1 MTEPGLA
8 PSPAQSAAATS
19 GSDRVLMV
27 LATIARHGRPVAAR
41 ELVELTGLPQS
52 TLYRQVAMLKRWGFV
67 LESAGTYAPGPIS
80 LQLALGFDHAS
91 HLVQE
96 ARIGMAKL
104 VAESGESV
112 GLVVAVKDQ
121 AVCLEMVESQQSLRC
136 SFEKGRGV
144 PLLAGAS
151 AKSLL
156 AFMPPAAART
166 ILADLLAI
174 DADTQAQLQAELTDI
189 RAAGYALS
197 EGEVDPGVWGVSV
210 PVFRLPGHALGSITL
225 MAPATRVRGKE
236 QRLIDMTVAAAASIS
251 ARLQDI

>member
-1 MTEPGLA
+1 
-8 PSPAQSAAATS
+8 
-19 GSDRVLMV
+19 
-27 LATIARHGRPVAAR
+27 
-41 ELVELTGLPQS
+41 
-52 TLYRQVAMLKRWGFV
+52 MLKRWGFV
-67 LESAGTYAPGPIS
+67 LESSGTYAPGPIS

-144 PLLAGAS
+144 PLVAGAS

-156 AFMPPAAART
+156 AFMPPTAARA

-174 DADTQAQLQAELTDI
+174 DAASQAQLQTELADI

-197 EGEVDPGVWGVSV
+197 EGEVDPGVWGVSA
-210 PVFRLPGHALGSITL
+210 PVFRMPGHALGSITL

>member
-8 PSPAQSAAATS
+8 PSPAQSAAATG

-156 AFMPPAAART
+156 AFMPPAAARA

-174 DADTQAQLQAELTDI
+174 DADTQAQLQAELSDI

-197 EGEVDPGVWGVSV
+197 EGES
-210 PVFRLPGHALGSITL
+210 
-225 MAPATRVRGKE
+225 TR
-236 QRLIDMTVAAAASIS
+236 ASG
-251 ARLQDI
+251 A

>member
-8 PSPAQSAAATS
+8 PSPAQSAAATG

-156 AFMPPAAART
+156 AFMPAAAARA

-174 DADTQAQLQAELTDI
+174 DADTQSQLQAELSDI

-210 PVFRLPGHALGSITL
+210 PVFRLPGNALGSITL

-251 ARLQDI
+251 ARLQDL

>member
-1 MTEPGLA
+1 MTEA
-8 PSPAQSAAATS
+8 NPAQPSAGA
-19 GSDRVLMV
+19 DRVLMV

-52 TLYRQVAMLKRWGFV
+52 TLYRQVALLKRWGFV
-67 LESAGTYAPGPIS
+67 QESVGTYAPGPIS

-91 HLVQE
+91 HLVEE
-96 ARIGMAKL
+96 ARIGMARL

-112 GLVVAVKDQ
+112 GLVVAVNNQ
-121 AVCLEMVESQQSLRC
+121 AVCLEMVDSQQSLRC

-156 AFMPPAAART
+156 AFMPPAAARA
-166 ILADLLAI
+166 ILADLLAGEPER
-174 DADTQAQLQAELTDI
+174 QALLQTELAAI

-236 QRLIDMTVAAAASIS
+236 QRLIEMTVATASSIS
-251 ARLQDI
+251 TRLQHA

>member
-1 MTEPGLA
+1 MTEPISA
-8 PSPAQSAAATS
+8 PPAAGA
-19 GSDRVLMV
+19 DRVLMV

-41 ELVELTGLPQS
+41 ELIELTGLPQS
-52 TLYRQVAMLKRWGFV
+52 TLYRQVALLKRWGFV

-96 ARIGMAKL
+96 ARIGMGRL

-156 AFMPPAAART
+156 AFMPAAASRA
-166 ILADLLAI
+166 ILADLLAGQPEQ
-174 DADTQAQLQAELTDI
+174 QAQLQTELAEI

-210 PVFRLPGHALGSITL
+210 PVFRLPGHALGAITL

-251 ARLQDI
+251 ARLQDT

>member
-8 PSPAQSAAATS
+8 PSPAQSAAATG

-27 LATIARHGRPVAAR
+27 LATIARHGRPVAAH

-104 VAESGESV
+104 EVESGESV

-156 AFMPPAAART
+156 AFMPPAAARA

-174 DADTQAQLQAELTDI
+174 DADTQAQLQAELSDI

-251 ARLQDI
+251 ARLQDL

>member
-1 MTEPGLA
+1 MAEPGLA
-8 PSPAQSAAATS
+8 HSPAQSAAATS

-91 HLVQE
+91 HLLHE
-96 ARIGMAKL
+96 ARIGMTRLAT
-104 VAESGESV
+104 ESGESI

-121 AVCLEMVESQQSLRC
+121 VVCLEMVESQQSLRC
-136 SFEKGRGV
+136 SFEKGRSV
-144 PLLAGAS
+144 PLLTGAS

-156 AFMPPAAART
+156 AFMPPAAARA
-166 ILADLLAI
+166 ILSDLLAN
-174 DADTQAQLQAELTDI
+174 DPAQQAQLHTELADI
-189 RAAGYALS
+189 RSAGYALS

-210 PVFRLPGHALGSITL
+210 PVFRLPGHALGSITM

>member
-1 MTEPGLA
+1 MTEPISA
-8 PSPAQSAAATS
+8 PPAAGA
-19 GSDRVLMV
+19 DRVLMV

-41 ELVELTGLPQS
+41 ELIELTGLPQS
-52 TLYRQVAMLKRWGFV
+52 TLYRQVALLKRWGFV
-67 LESAGTYAPGPIS
+67 LEAAGAYAPGPIS

-96 ARIGMAKL
+96 ARIGMGRL

-156 AFMPPAAART
+156 AFMPAAASRA
-166 ILADLLAI
+166 ILADLLAGQPEQ
-174 DADTQAQLQAELTDI
+174 QAQLQTELAEI

-225 MAPATRVRGKE
+225 MAPATRVRSKE

>member
-1 MTEPGLA
+1 MTEPISA
-8 PSPAQSAAATS
+8 PPAAGA
-19 GSDRVLMV
+19 DRVLMV

-41 ELVELTGLPQS
+41 ELIELTGLPQS
-52 TLYRQVAMLKRWGFV
+52 TLYRQVALLKRWGFV
-67 LESAGTYAPGPIS
+67 LEAAGTYAPGPIS

-96 ARIGMAKL
+96 ARIGMGRL

-156 AFMPPAAART
+156 AFMPAAASRA
-166 ILADLLAI
+166 ILADLLAGQPEQ
-174 DADTQAQLQAELTDI
+174 QAQLQTELAEI

-225 MAPATRVRGKE
+225 MAPATRVRSKE